1 MALDRSALSELLDA
15 LRAGGDLDV
24 VREGLALALQAM
36 IEAEAAEV
44 IGAGRYE
51 RTASSNMNAAVH
63 TSTRVHRCRDDVPR
77 TSAICLT
84 TQPVA
89 VSWRL
94 RSAGVTAKRVLQHRT
109 TLCDSQVRLEIAA
122 VGGADRRSARNA
134 ARPMNQSREAHLA
147 TWPLHSPR
155 GHLAPDASRPC
166 MSDSEPRLS
175 SVSTGQLG
183 CGALR
188 RNRTGDPILTWIGG
202 QAPC

>member
-1 MALDRSALSELLDA
+1 
-15 LRAGGDLDV
+15 
-24 VREGLALALQAM
+24 M

-147 TWPLHSPR
+147 TWPLHSPEGAFSPGR
-155 GHLAPDASRPC
+155 FETVHERLGTATQQCFHWSAWVWSPPPESNRRPHPYLDRRASAVLTRVLAARTTPC
-166 MSDSEPRLS
+166 CCSYQGESK
-175 SVSTGQLG
+175 
-183 CGALR
+183 
-188 RNRTGDPILTWIGG
+188 
-202 QAPC
+202 